1 VTARLR
7 YLALTAA
14 RTRAVLPPLAAALF
28 LAIGTYA
35 YRKNEPGASFAATSL
50 MAGGV
55 AAWAVGAVLAG
66 EPEPQ
71 HDMATAA
78 LGGRRARSGLE
89 ALLVGAVAT
98 ALTVV
103 FIGWPLALVAVGVPR
118 EFKPPVRAGDVV
130 AGVVGHLCCAA
141 LGGAIGVLFA
151 PPRVTRRATAIA
163 AVLAALIALVAVSS
177 LLGPVGGPLAFADAE
192 ADAASGAVTGAVL
205 IACLS
210 CLALAAAVLAAA
222 SRWAARAG

>member
-35 YRKNEPGASFAATSL
+35 YRKNEPGASFAVTSL
-50 MAGGV
+50 MACGLG
-55 AAWAVGAVLAG
+55 AWAVGAVLAG

-78 LGGRRARSGLE
+78 LGGRRARTGLE
-89 ALLVGAVAT
+89 ALLVGAAAI

-103 FIGWPLALVAVGVPR
+103 FLGWPLALVALGVPQ
-118 EFKPPVRAGDVV
+118 EFKPAVRAGDVV
-130 AGVVGHLCCAA
+130 AGVLGHLCCAA
-141 LGGAIGVLFA
+141 LGGAIGVLFS

-163 AVLAALIALVAVSS
+163 AALGTLIALVAAAGA
-177 LLGPVGGPLAFADAE
+177 LGPVGGPLAFADAE
-192 ADAASGAVTGAVL
+192 ADAAGGAVTGAALV
-205 IACLS
+205 ACLS
-210 CLALAAAVLAAA
+210 CLVLAAAVLAAA

>member
-1 VTARLR
+1 MACG
-7 YLALTAA
+7 
-14 RTRAVLPPLAAALF
+14 LAAW
-28 LAIGTYA
+28 
-35 YRKNEPGASFAATSL
+35 GA
-50 MAGGV
+50 
-55 AAWAVGAVLAG
+55 GAVLAG

-89 ALLVGAVAT
+89 ALLLAAVAT
-98 ALTVV
+98 ALTAV
-103 FIGWPLALVAVGVPR
+103 FLVWPLALVATGVAD
-118 EFKPPVRAGDVV
+118 EFHPDVRAGDVV

-151 PPRVTRRATAIA
+151 PPRVTRRATAVA
-163 AVLAALIALVAVSS
+163 AVAGGLLVLVPVSS
-177 LLGPVGGPLAFADAE
+177 LLGPVGGPVAFAEAE

-205 IACLS
+205 VAGLS
-210 CLALAAAVLAAA
+210 CLVLAAAVLAAA

>member
-1 VTARLR
+1 VSARLR

-35 YRKNEPGASFAATSL
+35 YPENEPGASFAVTAL
-50 MAGGV
+50 MACGL
-55 AAWAVGAVLAG
+55 AAWTVGAVLAG

-78 LGGRRARSGLE
+78 LGGRRARTGLE

-98 ALTVV
+98 ALTLV
-103 FIGWPLALVAVGVPR
+103 FIGWPLSLVAVGVPR
-118 EFKPPVRAGDVV
+118 EFKPPVGAGDVV
-130 AGVVGHLCCAA
+130 AAVLGHLCCAV

-163 AVLAALIALVAVSS
+163 AVLGALIALVAAASV
-177 LLGPVGGPLAFADAE
+177 LGPVGGPLAFADAE
-192 ADAASGAVTGAVL
+192 ADAASGAVTGAALVG
-205 IACLS
+205 CVS
-210 CLALAAAVLAAA
+210 CLVLGAAVLAAA
-222 SRWAARAG
+222 SRWAERAG